1 MSNNHMHYRLTE
13 MVNTRSN
20 GQGNRAN
27 ANTQMDELRDMMQT
41 LVGAMAAQQQLLQQ
55 HLQPPQPQQA
65 RDQYSGGG
73 ENQNQGETSEY
84 RGETEDP
91 AIPAEN
97 VAIVKQFLKLKP
109 PTFSGEMDPVKA
121 NEWLIEMEKNFR
133 LLRCGEQQKVEIG
146 SYLLTGAA
154 SRWWNLKGVREP
166 GMIWARFKVIFR
178 EKYVP
183 RALQNAKCAEFEQ
196 LKQTGKTIA
205 EYEAAFTNLAEY
217 APHLVSTDEMR
228 ARRFEDGLRYE
239 IKRVIRPLVLPTY
252 ADVLDR
258 AIIVEQDE
266 MEKRKYFDNKKRQN
280 FNNEG
285 PSGQKRQ
292 KPESNWRSQGRNS
305 RGQIPTCPTCGK
317 HHSGECWRNR
327 TDVICFHCNEVGHIR
342 RNCPKLR
349 TGAIVPRGNQG
360 GGNARP
366 GGNRQGNQG
375 NQSGHG
381 NNQRQ
386 GQVFALMPGDA
397 RNDEIVVA
405 GNILICS
412 LPAYVLFD
420 TGSSHTF
427 VSTNF
432 ASKLNKKP
440 ESLGYELAVSQPT
453 NKGIVCSTVYRD
465 CSVCIGDTIISTDLI
480 PLEIGH
486 FDVIF
491 GMDWLS
497 RNGATI
503 HCPDKCV
510 IFQNSEQKEVR
521 LEGERIVTPPY
532 FVSMACAQRLLRKG
546 CRGYLCSVMS
556 SSTEDLSMTDIP
568 IVCEFPEVF
577 PEELPGMPVNRE
589 IEFSIEVAP
598 GTNPISKTPYRMAP
612 AELKELKT
620 QLQELLD
627 KGFIRPSSSPW
638 GAPVLF
644 VKKKDGTMRLCID
657 YRELN
662 KVTIKNKYPLPR
674 IDDLFDQLQGSQVF
688 SKIDL
693 RSGYH
698 QLKVKSEDI
707 EKTAFR
713 TRYGHYEFL
722 VMPFGV
728 TNAPAAFMDLM
739 NRIFKNYLDEFV
751 IVFIDDILIYSKNE
765 DQHAEHLRIVLQTLK
780 DQRLYAKFK
789 KCEFWLD
796 SVIFL
801 GHIINRDGISVDT
814 QKIKAIMDWPQPK
827 TVFEVRSFLGLAGY
841 YRRFVKDFSKIAVPL
856 TELTRKGEPFVW
868 TEKREQG
875 FQELKKRLTTAP
887 ILALPEGTEGFS
899 IYSDASHQG
908 LGCVLMQNGKVIAY
922 ASRQLKP
929 HEKNYPTH
937 DLELA
942 AVIFALKIWR
952 HYLYGVRC
960 EIYTDHQSLKYIY
973 TQKELNLRQRRW
985 LELMKDYDLDIQYH
999 PGKAN
1004 VVADAL
1010 SRKATGKLN
1019 VLITEQWSLRR
1030 EMEELELDVVAK
1042 GIEGLCATIIA
1053 EPAILEEIKL
1063 RQMEDPKL
1071 KKIYDNLATEPN
1083 SEFKMIDGVFKF
1095 QNRICVPDIS
1105 DLKQHIMDEG
1115 HKTKWAIHPGM
1126 MKMYQDLKKMYW
1138 WMGMKRDV
1146 KEYVNKCLQCQQI
1159 KAVRQKPA
1167 GLLQPLPVSKW
1178 KWEDITMDF
1187 VIGFPRTVKGN
1198 NSIWVIV
1205 DRLTKTAH
1213 FIPIRNTHT
1222 MDHMAAIYIKEI
1234 VRLHGAPVSITSD
1247 RDSRFVSRFWQSLQ
1261 RAMGTKLNLSTAF
1274 HPQTDGQS
1282 ERTIQTLEDLLRACA
1297 MEFQGSWEEHL
1308 ALAEFT
1314 YNNSYQASIGMAP
1327 FEALY
1332 GRKCRSP
1339 SCWTEVGETEIT
1351 GPDIVLETTEKI
1363 KLIQDRL
1370 KVAQDRQKS
1379 YADANRREL
1388 DFQEGDWVFLKISPM
1403 KGVVRFGKKG
1413 KLNPRYVGPFEILE
1427 KIGPVAY
1434 RLALTPEFADV
1445 HDVFHVSML
1454 RKYVADP
1461 THVLDQPPI
1470 ALEKNLQYEE
1480 RPVRIMDTRVK
1491 QLRSKV
1497 IPLVKV
1503 WWENQSTGEATWE
1516 KESDMRQKYP
1526 HLFEL
1531 GNTYTYMLLPYQ

>member
-1 MSNNHMHYRLTE
+1 MSD
-13 MVNTRSN
+13 TR
-20 GQGNRAN
+20 GQGSGQDSGNDN
-27 ANTQMDELRDMMQT
+27 PQMAELRDMVQM
-41 LVGAMAAQQQLLQQ
+41 LVGAVTAQQELLQQ
-55 HLQPPQPQQA
+55 HFQPPQPQQT
-65 RDQYSGGG
+65 RELDSSRG
-73 ENQNQGETSEY
+73 ETQQGETSEY
-84 RGETEDP
+84 RGVTEDP
-91 AIPAEN
+91 AIPMES
-97 VAIVKQFLKLKP
+97 VAVVRQFLKLKP
-109 PTFSGEMDPVKA
+109 PTFKGGMDPVKA
-121 NEWLIEMEKNFR
+121 NDWILAMEKNFR

-146 SYLLTGAA
+146 SYLLAGEA

-166 GMIWARFKVIFR
+166 GMNWARFKVIFR

-183 RALQNAKCAEFEQ
+183 RAVQNAKCSEFEQ
-196 LKQTGKTIA
+196 LKQLGMTVA
-205 EYEAAFTNLAEY
+205 DYEGSFTNLAEY
-217 APHLVSTDEMR
+217 APHLVATDEMR
-228 ARRFEDGLRYE
+228 ARRFEDGLRHE
-239 IKRVIRPLVLPTY
+239 IRRAIRPLVLPTY

-266 MEKRKYFDNKKRQN
+266 IERKKYFDSKRRQN
-280 FNNEG
+280 FGIEG
-285 PSGQKRQ
+285 TSGQKKQ
-292 KPESNWRSQGRNS
+292 KPELKLRNFGNNP
-305 RGQIPTCPTCGK
+305 RGQVQVCQKCGRY
-317 HHSGECWRNR
+317 HWGVCWKDRIEVRNEIR
-327 TDVICFHCNEVGHIR
+327 CFHCNEVGHIK
-342 RNCPKLR
+342 RNCPRLR
-349 TGAIVPRGNQG
+349 AEAVAPRGGPVG
-360 GGNARP
+360 GNVRPAGNARP
-366 GGNRQGNQG
+366 GGNRPGNLG
-375 NQSGHG
+375 NRGG
-381 NNQRQ
+381 NVNNQRQ
-386 GQVFALMPGDA
+386 GRAFALMPGDA
-397 RNDEIVVA
+397 RNNEDVVA
-405 GNILICS
+405 GNLIICS

-427 VSTNF
+427 VSTQF
-432 ASKLNKKP
+432 ASRLNRKP
-440 ESLGYELAVSQPT
+440 EPLGYELVVSQPMT
-453 NKGIVCSTVYRD
+453 KGTVCSTVYRD
-465 CSVCIGDTIISTDLI
+465 CSVCIDETVIPTDLI
-480 PLEIGH
+480 PLEMQH

-491 GMDWLS
+491 GMNWLS
-497 RNGATI
+497 KNGATI
-503 HCPDKCV
+503 HCLDKCV
-510 IFQNSEQKEVR
+510 IIKNSEQKEVR
-521 LEGERIVTPPY
+521 LEGKGVVTPPY

-546 CRGYLCSVMS
+546 CQGYLCNVMLSLSKDSSVA
-556 SSTEDLSMTDIP
+556 DIP
-568 IVCEFPEVF
+568 IVREFPEVF
-577 PEELPGMPVNRE
+577 PEELPGIPVDRE
-589 IEFSIEVAP
+589 IEFLIECMP
-598 GTNPISKTPYRMAP
+598 GTQPISKAPYRMAP
-612 AELKELKT
+612 AELKELKS

-674 IDDLFDQLQGSQVF
+674 IDDLFDQLQGAKVF

-698 QLKVKSEDI
+698 QLKVKSEDV

-739 NRIFKNYLDEFV
+739 NRIFKRYLDEFV
-751 IVFIDDILIYSKNE
+751 IVFIDDILIYSKDE
-765 DQHAEHLRIVLQTLK
+765 DQHAEHLRIVLQILK

-796 SVIFL
+796 SVVFL
-801 GHIINRDGISVDT
+801 GHIINGEGISVDT
-814 QKIKAIMDWPQPK
+814 QKIRAIVDWQQPK

-856 TELTRKGEPFVW
+856 TELTRKKEPFVW
-868 TEKREQG
+868 TEKREQS
-875 FQELKKRLTTAP
+875 FQELKKRLISAP
-887 ILALPEGTEGFS
+887 ILVLPEGIDGFA

-908 LGCVLMQNGKVIAY
+908 LGCVLMQNGRVIAY

-952 HYLYGVRC
+952 HYLYGVKC
-960 EIYTDHQSLKYIY
+960 EIYTDHKSLKYIY

-985 LELMKDYDLDIQYH
+985 LELMKDYDININYH

-1010 SRKATGKLN
+1010 SRKASGNLN
-1019 VLITEQWSLRR
+1019 VLITEQQYLHS
-1030 EMEELELDVVAK
+1030 EMEELELEVVTP
-1042 GIEGLCATIIA
+1042 GFEGLCATIVA
-1053 EPAILEEIKL
+1053 EPEILGEIRL

-1071 KKIYDNLATEPN
+1071 KKIHDNLATKPD
-1083 SEFKMIDGVFKF
+1083 SEFRMVDGVLMF
-1095 QNRICVPDIS
+1095 QDRMCLPDVVDI
-1105 DLKQHIMDEG
+1105 KRQVMDKG
-1115 HKTKWAIHPGM
+1115 HKSKWAIHPGM
-1126 MKMYQDLKKMYW
+1126 MKMYQDLRKMYW
-1138 WMGMKRDV
+1138 WMGMKRDIR
-1146 KEYVNKCLQCQQI
+1146 EYVSKCLQCQQI

-1167 GLLQPLPVSKW
+1167 GLLQPLPISKW

-1187 VIGFPRTVKGN
+1187 VIGFPRTTKGN

-1205 DRLTKTAH
+1205 DRLTKSSH
-1213 FIPIRNTHT
+1213 FIPIRNTQT
-1222 MDHMAAIYIKEI
+1222 MDQLAAIYLREI

-1247 RDSRFVSRFWQSLQ
+1247 RDPRFVSRFWQSLQ

-1314 YNNSYQASIGMAP
+1314 YNNGYQVSIGMAP

-1379 YADANRREL
+1379 YADANRREV
-1388 DFQEGDWVFLKISPM
+1388 DFQEGDWVFLKVSPM
-1403 KGVVRFGKKG
+1403 KGIMRFGKKG
-1413 KLNPRYVGPFEILE
+1413 KLSPRYVGPFEILE

-1434 RLALTPEFADV
+1434 RLALTPDFANV
-1445 HDVFHVSML
+1445 HDVFHVSVL
-1454 RKYVADP
+1454 RKYIADP

-1470 ALEKNLQYEE
+1470 ELEGNLQYEE
-1480 RPVRIMDTRVK
+1480 QPVRIMDSRVK
-1491 QLRSKV
+1491 QLRNKA

-1503 WWENQSTGEATWE
+1503 WWENQTTAEATWE

-1526 HLFEL
+1526 HLFEQGTNL
-1531 GNTYTYMLLPYQ
+1531 IYALSLCY